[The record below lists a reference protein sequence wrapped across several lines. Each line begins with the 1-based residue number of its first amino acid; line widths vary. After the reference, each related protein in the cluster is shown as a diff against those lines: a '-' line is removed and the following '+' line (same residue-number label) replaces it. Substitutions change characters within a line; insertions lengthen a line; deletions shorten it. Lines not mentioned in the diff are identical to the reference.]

1 MTNPTPRPALRK
13 AEDADVHPAAPKPA
27 RSPRPPRQAAPRT
40 TAPAAPEPA
49 PAPAPAPAPTATA
62 AAPAETKPRKKRRY
76 ETPPAVPVA
85 VKKRARKDF
94 AGTTSDHLRPAD
106 APTAAHD
113 ELHDRAGKKQK
124 KAADLMGGGT
134 GKLTVVVPKRLRKA
148 AEKEAAR
155 RGLDVDAVV
164 ADLLHAWLTGRR

>member
-1 MTNPTPRPALRK
+1 MSNPTPRPALRK
-13 AEDADVHPAAPKPA
+13 ADDAEVHPAAPRPA
-27 RSPRPPRQAAPRT
+27 RSPRRAAVP
-40 TAPAAPEPA
+40 APSPA
-49 PAPAPAPAPTATA
+49 PAPEAA
-62 AAPAETKPRKKRRY
+62 AAPAAEEPAPRPAAPKTKAKRRY

-113 ELHDRAGKKQK
+113 ELHDAKKPKKGKK
-124 KAADLMGGGT
+124 ADDLMSGGT
-134 GKLTVVVPKRLRKA
+134 GKLTVVVPKKLRKA